1 MSTLDVSDAEYQAM
15 IEVAA
20 AALRDTTVQGA
31 NERAEVALAAA
42 GVPALLEE
50 RDRLRDALGAVPFV
64 ENSVIEGSAIW
75 PDEIQAVV
83 DAALRALLPRGQYEG
98 CCGACG
104 FTAEAHRSGRDAEFC
119 AALLGGSS

>member
-31 NERAEVALAAA
+31 NERAEVVLVAA

-50 RDRLRDALGAVPFV
+50 RDRLRHALT
-64 ENSVIEGSAIW
+64 EIERIATD
-75 PDEIQAVV
+75 PDPTATEWARVW
-83 DAALRALLPRGQYEG
+83 
-98 CCGACG
+98 G
-104 FTAEAHRSGRDAEFC
+104 FAHAS
-119 AALLGGSS
+119 LGGSE